1 MKAKIEILYVLLCS
15 VLLAVFFVPAL
26 FLGDLISY
34 KFHILPFIYG
44 GLMAALYALMMK
56 SDKSV
61 RSLAKWGLSLPIS
74 YLLLQYFWK
83 TDYAVRSLN
92 WAIKGYGRQSA
103 GGAFAGG
110 FYMAAFC
117 AFCVIAVFCI
127 CPLKITNHKLFK
139 KIQICAGSVTGLVIV
154 AVTLLL
160 ERAFPSY
167 SDIFSG

>member
-1 MKAKIEILYVLLCS
+1 MKNRTEILNVFLCS
-15 VLLAVFFVPAL
+15 VLLAVFFVPTL

-34 KFHILPFIYG
+34 KFNILPFIYG

-56 SDKSV
+56 SDKAIE
-61 RSLAKWGLSLPIS
+61 SLAKWGLSLPIS
-74 YLLLQYFWK
+74 YLILQYFWK

-117 AFCVIAVFCI
+117 AFCVIAVLGI
-127 CPLKITNHKLFK
+127 CQLKLKNRKLFK
-139 KIQICAGSVTGLVIV
+139 RIQICAGSVTGLVIV

-160 ERAFPSY
+160 ERSFPSY

>member
-34 KFHILPFIYG
+34 KFDILPFIYG
-44 GLMAALYALMMK
+44 GLMAALYAFMMK
-56 SDKSV
+56 SDKATGA
-61 RSLAKWGLSLPIS
+61 LAKWGLSLPIS
-74 YLLLQYFWK
+74 YPILQYFWK

-92 WAIKGYGRQSA
+92 WAVKGYGRQSA
-103 GGAFAGG
+103 GGAFTGG

-117 AFCVIAVFCI
+117 AFCVISVLGI
-127 CPLKITNHKLFK
+127 CPLKLKNHKLFK
-139 KIQICAGSVTGLVIV
+139 TLQICAGSAIGLAIVT
-154 AVTLLL
+154 VTLLL
-160 ERAFPSY
+160 ERSFPSY